1 MTTKIL
7 QFALASAL
15 LLGAPLAHADNIDS
29 AEDGSESELT
39 ATLEPSTEQRFATRL
54 ASRFL
59 TSYHYQSKKLDDEL
73 AEEIFENYLE
83 LLDPNR
89 MYFLAADI
97 DQLSLYRTQLDDAL
111 RSAEIEPA
119 FEIFNL
125 YRERVRARI
134 EQALVL
140 LDSDGF
146 TSIPYFIRV
155 PGPLGRVGELLLWLS
170 SHPALIRAQMQLAF
184 YDPTP
189 HVTPGMVA
197 LGSDVLRLPKNRRV
211 LMLMSQRYKDNDLLH
226 SGLRA
231 RLGELH
237 IPTLV
242 IWGEHDRVFAPCYGE
257 IASREIPCAR
267 LVTIPR
273 CGHFPHIETPRVF
286 HGLLLGFLAK
296 GEHVPSISPGSRVPP
311 RHLPQTCTAEAAA
324 Q

>member
-1 MTTKIL
+1 MTQIISNTIRIQGYTLHFLACGRGPAVIL
-7 QFALASAL
+7 LQGFPVSADYWR
-15 LLGAPLAHADNIDS
+15 P
-29 AEDGSESELT
+29 T
-39 ATLEPSTEQRFATRL
+39 
-54 ASRFL
+54 
-59 TSYHYQSKKLDDEL
+59 
-73 AEEIFENYLE
+73 LE
-83 LLDPNR
+83 LLGRSGYRAIAVDTLGFGQSDKPDHAPYSLPFFANL
-89 MYFLAADI
+89 YAD
-97 DQLSLYRTQLDDAL
+97 LLDAL
-111 RSAEIEPA
+111 
-119 FEIFNL
+119 NL
-125 YRERVRARI
+125 EHATFVGHSFGGKLALSTAVLHPQRVSR
-134 EQALVL
+134 LVL

-211 LMLMSQRYKDNDLLH
+211 LMLMSRRYKDNDLLH

-231 RLGELH
+231 RLGELR

-296 GEHVPSISPGSRVPP
+296 GEPVPCVSPVPRVPP
-311 RHLPQTCTAEAAA
+311 RHMPQTCPAEAAA

>member
-1 MTTKIL
+1 MMTQIISNTIRIQGYTLHFLACGRGPAVIL
-7 QFALASAL
+7 LQGFPVSADYWR
-15 LLGAPLAHADNIDS
+15 P
-29 AEDGSESELT
+29 T
-39 ATLEPSTEQRFATRL
+39 
-54 ASRFL
+54 
-59 TSYHYQSKKLDDEL
+59 
-73 AEEIFENYLE
+73 LE
-83 LLDPNR
+83 LLGRSGYRAIAVDTLGFGQSDKPDHAPYSLPFFANL
-89 MYFLAADI
+89 YAD
-97 DQLSLYRTQLDDAL
+97 LLDAL
-111 RSAEIEPA
+111 
-119 FEIFNL
+119 NL
-125 YRERVRARI
+125 EHATFVGHSFGGKLALSTAVLHPQRVSR
-134 EQALVL
+134 LVL

-211 LMLMSQRYKDNDLLH
+211 LMLMSRRYKDNDLLH

-231 RLGELH
+231 RLGELR

-296 GEHVPSISPGSRVPP
+296 DEHVPCISPGSRVPP

>member
-1 MTTKIL
+1 MMTQIISNTIRIQGYTLHFLACGRGPAVIL
-7 QFALASAL
+7 LQGFPVSADYWR
-15 LLGAPLAHADNIDS
+15 P
-29 AEDGSESELT
+29 T
-39 ATLEPSTEQRFATRL
+39 
-54 ASRFL
+54 
-59 TSYHYQSKKLDDEL
+59 
-73 AEEIFENYLE
+73 LE
-83 LLDPNR
+83 LLGRSGYRAIAVDTLGFGQSDKPDHAPYSLPFFANL
-89 MYFLAADI
+89 YAD
-97 DQLSLYRTQLDDAL
+97 LLDAL
-111 RSAEIEPA
+111 
-119 FEIFNL
+119 NL
-125 YRERVRARI
+125 EHATFVGHSFGGKLALSTAVLHPQRVSR
-134 EQALVL
+134 LVL

-211 LMLMSQRYKDNDLLH
+211 LMLMSRRYKDNDLLH

-231 RLGELH
+231 RLGELR

-296 GEHVPSISPGSRVPP
+296 GEPVPCVSPVPRVPP